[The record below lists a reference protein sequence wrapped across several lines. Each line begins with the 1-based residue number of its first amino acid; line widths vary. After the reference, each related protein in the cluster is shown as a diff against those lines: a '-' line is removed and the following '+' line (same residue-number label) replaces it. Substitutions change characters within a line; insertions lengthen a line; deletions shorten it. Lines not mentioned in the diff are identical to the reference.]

1 MTVEADGIQSEVEA
15 AVLTALATAGPRGI
29 DKAAV
34 LRPFVARGEAAR
46 STIYL
51 WAARAIDRAK
61 AAAEEAANPAPKSA
75 PKSKVAPAVAADDG
89 GVAELA
95 ALVPAMA
102 TMEATVAGSGGQGT
116 IQVTAM
122 LRAVVDNVNM
132 LMAHAKGPDGK
143 VRNARLLLQSTD
155 ALRRC
160 LETSVRVFQAMRDV
174 EQVDRLHAAIIEEAM
189 KESPEAAER
198 MLRRMDAIADA
209 WGG

>member
-51 WAARAIDRAK
+51 WAGRAIDRVK
-61 AAAEEAANPAPKSA
+61 AAAEEAANPA